1 MNNAKKIETWFDL
14 FRILVAVLLAYVIA
28 LIILGIISDDPLYV
42 IGQFI
47 TGPFSTFRRFGNIL
61 TTMIPI
67 MFTGVCMCFVYAIN
81 KFNLVGEGAVNLG
94 GCLSACVAIA
104 LSDKVPAWLLLII
117 VLVVGALAGMACS
130 LIPALA
136 DQLFH
141 ADVCV
146 VSLMMNYI
154 LLYVTSY
161 ILKYRIKDPGSS
173 ITASYKWASSLKL
186 GNLIPGTSVHFGFL
200 IAIAC
205 VVIAAILFYK
215 MSFGYRM
222 RVVGMN
228 PVFAKYIG
236 MPVMATIIL
245 AQVIG
250 GAFAGIGGTVQAI
263 GMFQSYQWTSLT
275 GYGFDGLMIAVLAR
289 KNPAFVPLSAFLIA
303 YIRTGADIVS
313 RTTDIP
319 PEFVSIIQGIIIVLV
334 AAEMFLSRFK
344 SKLIFNSAKKALAQ
358 KEGKA

>member
-14 FRILVAVLLAYVIA
+14 FRILVAVVVAYVIA
-28 LIILGIISDDPLYV
+28 LIILALISDDPIYV
-42 IGQFI
+42 ISQFI
-47 TGPFSTFRRFGNIL
+47 AGPFSTFRRFGNIL

-104 LSDKVPAWLLLII
+104 LSDKVPAPLLLVI
-117 VLVVGALAGMACS
+117 VIAVGALAGMLCS
-130 LIPALA
+130 LVPALA

-173 ITASYKWASSLKL
+173 ITASYKWTPALKL
-186 GNLIPGTSVHFGFL
+186 ANIIPKTSVHAGLL

-205 VVIAAILFYK
+205 VAFAAVLFYK
-215 MSFGYRM
+215 MPFGYRM

-228 PVFAKYIG
+228 PLFAKYIG
-236 MPVMATIIL
+236 IPVMSTIIL

-250 GAFAGIGGTVQAI
+250 GAFAGIGGTVQVL

-334 AAEMFLSRFK
+334 AAQMFLSGFRR
-344 SKLIFNSAKKALAQ
+344 KLIFRSAKKALAQ
-358 KEGKA
+358 KEEKA